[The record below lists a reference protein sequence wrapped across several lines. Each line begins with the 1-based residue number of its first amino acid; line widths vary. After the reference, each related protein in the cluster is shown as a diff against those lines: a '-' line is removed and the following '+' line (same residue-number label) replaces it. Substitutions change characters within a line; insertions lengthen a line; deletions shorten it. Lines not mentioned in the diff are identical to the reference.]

1 MSTSKPTT
9 ADVVRAI
16 LAHNVA
22 REACAANPG
31 NWADECDAEAARKE
45 AFQLGAANV
54 PRSHRDR
61 PRGHRGGKNK
71 KKNNTEQQDKQ

>member
-1 MSTSKPTT
+1 MSSTKPSIS
-9 ADVVRAI
+9 DVVSAI

-22 REACAANPG
+22 REACATNPG

-54 PRSHRDR
+54 PRSHRNR
-61 PRGHRGGKNK
+61 ARGNRGGKNK
-71 KKNNTEQQDKQ
+71 KKNTEQQDNNE